1 MPASI
6 FSETELARLASFP
19 EEIPGDDLIRAF
31 TLTLPSYCAAASKS
45 TPGRLCSVS
54 TKLVISLTTAM
65 PPICSTRSSTGA
77 TNRAFKDW
85 NVVFPN
91 ATCIVSL
98 LDRLTHHADITV
110 IQGESYRRRES
121 EQEAAAR
128 RKQD

>member
-1 MPASI
+1 MTPS
-6 FSETELARLASFP
+6 SQEMESP
-19 EEIPGDDLIRAF
+19 EIPGRFNL
-31 TLTLPSYCAAASKS
+31 LYE
-45 TPGRLCSVS
+45 
-54 TKLVISLTTAM
+54 VINRRYEH
-65 PPICSTRSSTGA
+65 RSIIVT

-110 IQGESYRRRES
+110 IEGESYRRRES